1 MQLTS
6 PCLWQVLERL
16 LKSPAATQDAEKL
29 KHFLEL
35 VAVRT
40 CIDAGPVPPPV
51 FGCLLS
57 PSQRGTAQEVELT
70 KSEALQLVNSKPR
83 TLVELHT
90 LVEQIDSRLNA
101 EEQEDLLQL
110 CTTVL

>member
-1 MQLTS
+1 
-6 PCLWQVLERL
+6 
-16 LKSPAATQDAEKL
+16 
-29 KHFLEL
+29 
-35 VAVRT
+35 
-40 CIDAGPVPPPV
+40 
-51 FGCLLS
+51 
-57 PSQRGTAQEVELT
+57 VELT